1 MENQRTLI
9 RGNVMQVS
17 VRQSKWFPVAALLI
31 VGVHPLTAIAARL
44 PSAAATAPN
53 IREAA
58 VKLAAL
64 QVPFIPNAG
73 QWGQK
78 AAFAA
83 HTFAAPFLS
92 PPAARCCIACQV
104 SPSKTPP
111 TSPTHAKKAFHE
123 PADGFSPK
131 PSLAQTKSPS
141 A

>member
-17 VRQSKWFPVAALLI
+17 VRQSKWFAVAALLI

-64 QVPFIPNAG
+64 QVPFIPDTG
-73 QWGQK
+73 QW
-78 AAFAA
+78 
-83 HTFAAPFLS
+83 
-92 PPAARCCIACQV
+92 
-104 SPSKTPP
+104 
-111 TSPTHAKKAFHE
+111 
-123 PADGFSPK
+123 D
-131 PSLAQTKSPS
+131 
-141 A
+141 